1 MNKNQT
7 KQKIEIDI
15 LIQCKNPTNK
25 KKENI
30 TVHIAVHIKNKVKR
44 INKQRKQIH

>member
-15 LIQCKNPTNK
+15 LIQCKDPTNK
-25 KKENI
+25 KRIYHCAYSGSHKI
-30 TVHIAVHIKNKVKR
+30 YKKIK
-44 INKQRKQIH
+44 